1 MQRIVRA
8 CKVLSTIIK
17 IIFAVLCVY
26 WVFTTCFMVYTVF
39 TDPTGSS
46 GGLDFLRIVLHL
58 AYIAVI
64 VALFVVIN
72 GMFTDVAKGQTP
84 FAMVQ
89 VKRLRIISVLLVAY
103 CVLDIAIT
111 SNNALL
117 QYSGL
122 NTGFVSTK
130 CDHSRKFFSF
140 DCGRDRFR
148 LLLCIQIRRPP
159 TRILGRN
166 PLGAND
172 VHHPSSGS
180 HHG

>member
-1 MQRIVRA
+1 MPEEEKQAEDSMQRIVRA

-89 VKRLRIISVLLVAY
+89 VKRLSIISVLLVAY

-122 NTGFVSTK
+122 NTGFVSTNENVIIPVNF
-130 CDHSRKFFSF
+130 SPLIAAAIVFAFSF
-140 DCGRDRFR
+140 VFKYGV
-148 LLLCIQIRRPP
+148 LLQEFSDETL
-159 TRILGRN
+159 
-166 PLGAND
+166 
-172 VHHPSSGS
+172 
-180 HHG
+180 

>member
-1 MQRIVRA
+1 MPEEEKQAEDSMQRIVRA

-84 FAMVQ
+84 FAMFQ

-122 NTGFVSTK
+122 NTGFVSTNENVIIPVNF
-130 CDHSRKFFSF
+130 SPLIAAAIVFAFSF
-140 DCGRDRFR
+140 VFKYGV
-148 LLLCIQIRRPP
+148 LLQEFSDETL
-159 TRILGRN
+159 
-166 PLGAND
+166 
-172 VHHPSSGS
+172 
-180 HHG
+180 